1 MVVKGTV
8 RSIKP
13 YGLLIQV
20 EQVCE
25 HLDGSMPRFTAE
37 FNRIHELDLKV
48 EPIVHVE
55 KRGEKKH
62 GLTQACLFVSQA
74 LCHVTELSEKYITDL
89 TVEMPDAYHV
99 GDVIKGTS
107 PSQASQRAHSVL
119 LGVHA

>member
-1 MVVKGTV
+1 VLEKGMVVKGTV

-48 EPIVHVE
+48 APTIRAKT
-55 KRGEKKH
+55 KRGRKSMSSL
-62 GLTQACLFVSQA
+62 GPACLYRRPCA
-74 LCHVTELSEKYITDL
+74 T
-89 TVEMPDAYHV
+89 
-99 GDVIKGTS
+99 
-107 PSQASQRAHSVL
+107 
-119 LGVHA
+119 